1 MASVEALEAQEIPPK
16 VGEWLDKTRHPTI
29 KKRFLM
35 FEHEYKDSGGAW
47 TYTDWRRHQSWS
59 RYESRTRLRWR
70 VASGEWRVAC
80 GDRQTH
86 SLILASFSYFVD
98 IYCPKHWL
106 GRVWQE
112 LPLIVFVLLLTL
124 FAALYVYWTRAIA
137 RPDKRSPATAMQ
149 VLRPVPDESPWS
161 AGPGE
166 RGILSAVLLSGHPA
180 LTAACLQD
188 ASQLQ

>member
-70 VASGEWRVAC
+70 VASGEWRVAS
-80 GDRQTH
+80 GEWRVASGVWRPTDSLTH
-86 SLILASFSYFVD
+86 SCLLQLFRRHLLPEALARQRVAGASFDRICTPPD
-98 IYCPKHWL
+98 IIRSSV
-106 GRVWQE
+106 RV
-112 LPLIVFVLLLTL
+112 LDSRDRTP
-124 FAALYVYWTRAIA
+124 
-137 RPDKRSPATAMQ
+137 
-149 VLRPVPDESPWS
+149 
-161 AGPGE
+161 
-166 RGILSAVLLSGHPA
+166 
-180 LTAACLQD
+180 
-188 ASQLQ
+188 